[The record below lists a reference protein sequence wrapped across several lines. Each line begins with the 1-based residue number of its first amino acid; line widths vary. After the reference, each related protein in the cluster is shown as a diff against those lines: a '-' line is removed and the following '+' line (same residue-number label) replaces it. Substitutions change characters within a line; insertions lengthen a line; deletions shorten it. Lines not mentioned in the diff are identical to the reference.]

1 MAPFNVVIVVVFVVI
16 VVVVVVVGCC
26 SAIGSIADFRRLA
39 LN

>member
-1 MAPFNVVIVVVFVVI
+1 MAPFHVVVVVVFDVI